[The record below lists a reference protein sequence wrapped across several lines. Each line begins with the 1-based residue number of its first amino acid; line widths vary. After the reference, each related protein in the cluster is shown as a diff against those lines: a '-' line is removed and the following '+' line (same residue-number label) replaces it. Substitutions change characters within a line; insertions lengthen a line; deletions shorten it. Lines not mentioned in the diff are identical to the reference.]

1 MSARG
6 GVLPCQWIREAIAGG
21 TLTAVT
27 PIDAAQVQP
36 NSLDLRLG
44 ASGTRVQC
52 SFLPGR
58 DGVDARL
65 RRFGIYAVD
74 ASADGVVLERNA
86 VYLFPLQESVRL
98 PEGVRA
104 RANPKSSTGRLD
116 IFCRLV
122 TECGTSFDE
131 IPAGFVGRLFLEVVP
146 RSFPVRVREGD
157 SLAQLR
163 FVVGDPVVDDDDT
176 RALLRREPVLVTSDH
191 VPMPAESV
199 RVDNGVFMSVS
210 LSGSGTLGFRAR
222 RNTGAI
228 DLRGKHPISHFWD
241 RIFHRANEPVVL
253 EPDEFYI
260 FRSSE
265 LVRLPPGYCAE
276 MVPFDAGAGEVRTH
290 YAGFFDS
297 GFGYD
302 APDDGG
308 AAACAVV
315 LEVRGRD
322 VPFHVDEGNHLF
334 RVILLRNTEQPDAL
348 YGRGLRSHYQGQR
361 LRLSKQF
368 LPDENDEAPQ
378 LPLRF
383 AGSPRT

>member
-1 MSARG
+1 MTHRG
-6 GVLPCQWIREAIAGG
+6 GVLPSQWIRKALGDG
-21 TLTAVT
+21 TLVAARAVE
-27 PIDAAQVQP
+27 PSQVQP
-36 NSLDLRLG
+36 NSIDLRIG
-44 ASGTRVQC
+44 RSGTRVQC

-58 DGVDARL
+58 EGVDGRL
-65 RRFGIYAVD
+65 RRFGIYPID
-74 ASADGVVLERNA
+74 AGPDGVVLERNA
-86 VYLFPLQESVRL
+86 VYLFPLQESLRL
-98 PEGVRA
+98 PTGVRA

-122 TECGTSFDE
+122 TDNGTSFDD
-131 IPAGFVGRLFLEVVP
+131 IPDGFAGRLFLEVVP
-146 RSFPVRVREGD
+146 RSFPIRVREGD

-163 FVVGDPVVDDDDT
+163 FMVGDPTLDDDET
-176 RALLRREPVLVTSDH
+176 RALMASEPIIVA
-191 VPMPAESV
+191 PESLPLGHARL
-199 RVDNGVFMSVS
+199 RVDGGVFMSVN
-210 LSGSGTLGFRAR
+210 LSAEGTVGYRAK

-228 DLRGKHPISHFWD
+228 DLRGRHPISHFWE
-241 RIFHRANEPVVL
+241 RIYHRPSEPLLL

-260 FRSSE
+260 LRSNE
-265 LVRLPPGYCAE
+265 LVRLPPSVCAE

-297 GFGYD
+297 GFGYVSAD
-302 APDDGG
+302 DDGV
-308 AAACAVV
+308 AAAAVV

-334 RVILLRNTEQPDAL
+334 RVILLRNHEAPDDL

-368 LPDENDEAPQ
+368 LPDDAEPDSQ

-383 AGSPRT
+383 G

>member
-1 MSARG
+1 MTHRG
-6 GVLPCQWIREAIAGG
+6 GVLPSQWIRRALADG
-21 TLTAVT
+21 TLTALRPVEPT
-27 PIDAAQVQP
+27 QVQP
-36 NSLDLRLG
+36 NSVDLRIG
-44 ASGTRVQC
+44 RAGTRVQC

-58 DGVDARL
+58 EGVEGRL
-65 RRFGIYAVD
+65 RRFGIYPVD
-74 ASADGVVLERNA
+74 AGPDGVVLERNA
-86 VYLFPLQESVRL
+86 VYLFPLLESIKL
-98 PEGVRA
+98 PPGVRA

-122 TECGTSFDE
+122 TEHGTSFDD
-131 IPAGFVGRLFLEVVP
+131 IPEGFAGGLYLEVVP
-146 RSFPVRVREGD
+146 RSFPIRVREGD

-163 FVVGDPVVDDDDT
+163 FVMGDPTLDDAET
-176 RALLRREPVLVTSDH
+176 RALMAREPIIVAPDDLRLGRTGL
-191 VPMPAESV
+191 
-199 RVDNGVFMSVS
+199 RIDNGVFMSVN
-210 LSGSGTLGFRAR
+210 LSAEGTVGYRAK

-228 DLRGKHPISHFWD
+228 DLRGRHPISHFWE
-241 RIFHRANEPVVL
+241 RIYHRPSEPLLL

-260 FRSSE
+260 LRSNE
-265 LVRLPPGYCAE
+265 LVRLPPSVCAE

-297 GFGYD
+297 GFGYV
-302 APDDGG
+302 AADDNG
-308 AAACAVV
+308 AAAAAVV

-334 RVILLRNTEQPDAL
+334 RVILLRNHEAPDDL

-368 LPDENDEAPQ
+368 LPDDGEPESQ

-383 AGSPRT
+383 R

>member
-1 MSARG
+1 MTHRG
-6 GVLPCQWIREAIAGG
+6 GVLPSQWIRRALADG
-21 TLTAVT
+21 TLTALRPVEPT
-27 PIDAAQVQP
+27 QVQP
-36 NSLDLRLG
+36 NSVDLRIG
-44 ASGTRVQC
+44 RAGTRVQC

-58 DGVDARL
+58 EGVEGRL
-65 RRFGIYAVD
+65 RRFGIYPVD
-74 ASADGVVLERNA
+74 AGPDGVVLERNA
-86 VYLFPLQESVRL
+86 VYLFPLLESIKL
-98 PEGVRA
+98 PPGVRA

-122 TECGTSFDE
+122 TEHGTSFDD
-131 IPAGFVGRLFLEVVP
+131 IPEGFAGGLYLEVVP
-146 RSFPVRVREGD
+146 RSFPIRVREGD

-163 FVVGDPVVDDDDT
+163 FVMGDPTLDDAET
-176 RALLRREPVLVTSDH
+176 RALMAREPIIVAPDDLRLGR
-191 VPMPAESV
+191 AGL
-199 RVDNGVFMSVS
+199 RIDNGVFMSVN
-210 LSGSGTLGFRAR
+210 LSAEDTVGYRAK

-228 DLRGKHPISHFWD
+228 DLRGRHPISHFWE
-241 RIFHRANEPVVL
+241 RIYHRPSEPLLL

-260 FRSSE
+260 LRSNE
-265 LVRLPPGYCAE
+265 LVRLPPSVCAE

-297 GFGYD
+297 GFGYVS
-302 APDDGG
+302 ADDHG
-308 AAACAVV
+308 AAAAAVV

-334 RVILLRNTEQPDAL
+334 RVILLRNHEAPDEL

-368 LPDENDEAPQ
+368 LPDDGEPESQ

-383 AGSPRT
+383 R

>member
-1 MSARG
+1 MTHRG
-6 GVLPCQWIREAIAGG
+6 GVLPSQWIRQALTDG
-21 TLTAVT
+21 TMTASRPVE
-27 PIDAAQVQP
+27 PSQIQP
-36 NSLDLRLG
+36 NSIDLRIG
-44 ASGTRVQC
+44 RAGTRVQC

-58 DGVDARL
+58 EGVEGRL
-65 RRFGIYAVD
+65 RRFGIYPVD
-74 ASADGVVLERNA
+74 AGPDGVVLERNA
-86 VYLFPLQESVRL
+86 VYLFPLMEGLKL
-98 PEGVRA
+98 PPGLRA

-122 TECGTSFDE
+122 TEYGTSFDD
-131 IPAGFVGRLFLEVVP
+131 IPDGFEGKLFLEVVP
-146 RSFPVRVREGD
+146 RSFPIRVREGD

-163 FVVGDPVVDDDDT
+163 FVVGDPTLDDDET
-176 RALLRREPVLVTSDH
+176 RALMAREPIIV
-191 VPMPAESV
+191 VPDTLPHGHAALRIEA
-199 RVDNGVFMSVS
+199 GVFMSVN
-210 LSGSGTLGFRAR
+210 LSAEGTVGYRAK

-228 DLRGKHPISHFWD
+228 DLRGKHRISHFWE
-241 RIFHRANEPVVL
+241 RIYHRPSEPLLL

-260 FRSSE
+260 LRSNE
-265 LVRLPPGYCAE
+265 LVRLPPDVCAE

-297 GFGYD
+297 GFGY
-302 APDDGG
+302 AGADDNG
-308 AAACAVV
+308 AAAAAVV

-334 RVILLRNTEQPDAL
+334 RVILLRNREAPDDL

-368 LPDENDEAPQ
+368 LPDEADVDPQ

-383 AGSPRT
+383 S

>member
-1 MSARG
+1 MTHRG
-6 GVLPCQWIREAIAGG
+6 GVLPSQWIRRALADG
-21 TLTAVT
+21 TLTALRPVEPT
-27 PIDAAQVQP
+27 QVQP
-36 NSLDLRLG
+36 NSVDLRIG
-44 ASGTRVQC
+44 RAGTRVQC

-58 DGVDARL
+58 EGVEGRL
-65 RRFGIYAVD
+65 RRFGIYPVD
-74 ASADGVVLERNA
+74 AGPDGVVLERNA
-86 VYLFPLQESVRL
+86 VYLFPLLESIKL
-98 PEGVRA
+98 PPGVRA

-122 TECGTSFDE
+122 TEHGTSFDD
-131 IPAGFVGRLFLEVVP
+131 IPEGFAGGLYLEVVP
-146 RSFPVRVREGD
+146 RSFPIRVREGD

-163 FVVGDPVVDDDDT
+163 FVMGDPTLDDAET
-176 RALLRREPVLVTSDH
+176 RALMAREPIIVAPDDLRLGR
-191 VPMPAESV
+191 AGL
-199 RVDNGVFMSVS
+199 RIDNGVFMSVN
-210 LSGSGTLGFRAR
+210 LSAEGTVGYRAK

-228 DLRGKHPISHFWD
+228 DLRGRHPISHFWE
-241 RIFHRANEPVVL
+241 RIYHRPSEPLLL

-260 FRSSE
+260 LRSNE
-265 LVRLPPGYCAE
+265 LVRLPPSVCAE

-297 GFGYD
+297 GFGYVS
-302 APDDGG
+302 ADDHG
-308 AAACAVV
+308 AAAAAVV

-334 RVILLRNTEQPDAL
+334 RVILLRNHEAPDEL

-368 LPDENDEAPQ
+368 LPDDGEPESQ

-383 AGSPRT
+383 R

>member
-1 MSARG
+1 MTHRG
-6 GVLPCQWIREAIAGG
+6 GVLPSQWIRRALTDG
-21 TLTAVT
+21 TMTASRPVEPT
-27 PIDAAQVQP
+27 QIQP
-36 NSLDLRLG
+36 NSIDLRIG
-44 ASGTRVQC
+44 RAGTRVQC

-58 DGVDARL
+58 EGVEGRL
-65 RRFGIYAVD
+65 RRFGIYPVD
-74 ASADGVVLERNA
+74 AGPDGVVLERNA
-86 VYLFPLQESVRL
+86 VYLFPLMEGLKL
-98 PEGVRA
+98 PPGLRA

-122 TECGTSFDE
+122 TEYGTSFDD
-131 IPAGFVGRLFLEVVP
+131 IPDGFAGQLFLEVVP
-146 RSFPVRVREGD
+146 RSFPIRVREGD

-163 FVVGDPVVDDDDT
+163 FVVGDPTLDDDET
-176 RALLRREPVLVTSDH
+176 RALMAREPIIV
-191 VPMPAESV
+191 VPDTLSRGHAALRIE
-199 RVDNGVFMSVS
+199 DGVFMSVN
-210 LSGSGTLGFRAR
+210 LSAEGTVGYRAK

-228 DLRGKHPISHFWD
+228 DLRGKHRISHFWE
-241 RIFHRANEPVVL
+241 RIYHRPSEPLLL

-260 FRSSE
+260 LRSNE
-265 LVRLPPGYCAE
+265 LVRLPPDVCAE

-297 GFGYD
+297 GFGY
-302 APDDGG
+302 AGADDN
-308 AAACAVV
+308 AAAAAAVV

-334 RVILLRNTEQPDAL
+334 RVVLLRNQEAPDDL

-368 LPDENDEAPQ
+368 LPDDAEADSQ

-383 AGSPRT
+383 P

>member
-1 MSARG
+1 MTHRG
-6 GVLPCQWIREAIAGG
+6 GVLPSQWIRRALADG
-21 TLTAVT
+21 TLTALRPVEPT
-27 PIDAAQVQP
+27 QVQP
-36 NSLDLRLG
+36 NSVDLRIG
-44 ASGTRVQC
+44 RAGTRVQC

-58 DGVDARL
+58 EGVEGRL
-65 RRFGIYAVD
+65 RRFGIYPVD
-74 ASADGVVLERNA
+74 AGPDGVVLERNA
-86 VYLFPLQESVRL
+86 VYLFPLLESIKL
-98 PEGVRA
+98 PPGVRA

-122 TECGTSFDE
+122 TEHGTSFDD
-131 IPAGFVGRLFLEVVP
+131 IPEGFAGGLYLEVVP
-146 RSFPVRVREGD
+146 RSFPIRVREGD

-163 FVVGDPVVDDDDT
+163 FVMGDPTLDDAET
-176 RALLRREPVLVTSDH
+176 RALMAREPIIVAPDDLRLGR
-191 VPMPAESV
+191 AGL
-199 RVDNGVFMSVS
+199 RIDNGVFMSVN
-210 LSGSGTLGFRAR
+210 LSAEGTVGYRAK

-228 DLRGKHPISHFWD
+228 DLRGRHPISHFWE
-241 RIFHRANEPVVL
+241 RIYHRPSEPLLL

-260 FRSSE
+260 LRSNE
-265 LVRLPPGYCAE
+265 LVRLPPSVCAE

-297 GFGYD
+297 GFGYVS
-302 APDDGG
+302 ADDNG
-308 AAACAVV
+308 AAAAAVV

-334 RVILLRNTEQPDAL
+334 RVILLRNHEAPDEL

-368 LPDENDEAPQ
+368 LPDDGEPESQ

-383 AGSPRT
+383 R